1 MRRARKLLGLP
12 LELAYGQLRLA
23 DDRFERS
30 TLDLSVVGDG
40 DSNGRA
46 GNPLLHNNVTAS
58 FSIVPTAISYTLRKK
73 IIILHNGEEADSQV
87 KSLILP
93 SQKPGTLV

>member
-12 LELAYGQLRLA
+12 LELACGQLRLA

-30 TLDLSVVGDG
+30 TLDLSVVWDG

-46 GNPLLHNNVTAS
+46 GNSLLHDNVTAS
-58 FSIVPTAISYTLRKK
+58 LSHLHEAMMGENLTDVPAGEYAELRQR
-73 IIILHNGEEADSQV
+73 LSQ
-87 KSLILP
+87 
-93 SQKPGTLV
+93 GG